1 MFSLFKLPFK
11 NFTGIGFSNKFGTSA
26 PASLE
31 RKWTGETIL
40 SEDVSQ
46 ATEQN
51 AEFNRQYARNDIV
64 TGTVVEHIRQGIQVQ
79 VPGGEVGTVVHA
91 ELDWSP
97 KLGKKYFPIGTEVTV
112 MVMTRKPNHSLY
124 LSIKRANFH
133 EYFEKSMVE
142 FPIGKQRMC
151 KVVAIKDYGLF
162 VNLKTSIDVFFHKDR
177 LEAFDRFQ
185 LGDLVEI
192 KVTGYDMERSR
203 IVADLV

>member
-1 MFSLFKLPFK
+1 M
-11 NFTGIGFSNKFGTSA
+11 
-26 PASLE
+26 
-31 RKWTGETIL
+31 
-40 SEDVSQ
+40 
-46 ATEQN
+46 
-51 AEFNRQYARNDIV
+51 
-64 TGTVVEHIRQGIQVQ
+64 
-79 VPGGEVGTVVHA
+79 HA

-97 KLGKKYFPIGTEVTV
+97 KLGKKYFPIGTEVKV

-124 LSIKRANFH
+124 LSIKRANFQ

-177 LEAFDRFQ
+177 LEAFDRFK